1 MWCVGRVCAVICCF
15 GESERKIKK
24 KTSAGAV
31 FRRREKR
38 TSVSPSVCWGERR
51 TNPSG
56 GSAITSVSCLRR
68 LTPFALLLPCEANTL
83 LLCEVVCIWY
93 IFCVCNRHFVL
104 RRRTEVKTEIGNETG
119 NIVWCG
125 PVARTDI
132 QQADPPSLP
141 ERPSFRAWAVI
152 SLWESIGTGGDTR
165 FAQEDWCEADRGVKK
180 RHLVVVG
187 RRSPKYP
194 ERSTENFLIG

>member
-24 KTSAGAV
+24 NVCRGSVPKKRKKD
-31 FRRREKR
+31 FRQ
-38 TSVSPSVCWGERR
+38 SVCLPWGERR

-93 IFCVCNRHFVL
+93 IFFVCNRHFVL
-104 RRRTEVKTEIGNETG
+104 RRQTEVKTEIGNETG
-119 NIVWCG
+119 KILSG
-125 PVARTDI
+125 VAPWPELTYSK
-132 QQADPPSLP
+132 QTPLPSRATGLP
-141 ERPSFRAWAVI
+141 G
-152 SLWESIGTGGDTR
+152 LGGDLPLGINR
-165 FAQEDWCEADRGVKK
+165 DGW
-180 RHLVVVG
+180 
-187 RRSPKYP
+187 
-194 ERSTENFLIG
+194 